1 MEPIRASIAIR
12 ASVEEALRRWSDHA
26 APVRPRQVDF
36 ESLPLGESR
45 VTVEAS
51 ESSLEADVL
60 RRALERH
67 LSAFKRLIEGRPSA
81 PLGGHEHR

>member
-1 MEPIRASIAIR
+1 MEPIRASIAVR
-12 ASVEEALRRWSDHA
+12 ASIEEALRRWSDHA

-36 ESLPLGESR
+36 EPLALGESR

-81 PLGGHEHR
+81 RLGGREHR